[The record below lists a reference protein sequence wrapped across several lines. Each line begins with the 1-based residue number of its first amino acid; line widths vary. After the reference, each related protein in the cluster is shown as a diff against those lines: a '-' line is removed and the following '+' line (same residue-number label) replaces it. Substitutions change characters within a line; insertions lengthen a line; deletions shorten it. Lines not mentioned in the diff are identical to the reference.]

1 MMRFGAL
8 LAVLV
13 PLFLATSGIAH
24 EIRPAY
30 LDLRET
36 ARDEFAVIWKVPAQ
50 GNMRLSLNAILP
62 KPCVEKTDRAR
73 SIGGSAYL
81 QRWTV
86 ICAGGLKGGEITI
99 DGLRSTMTEALVRI
113 AYQNGDT
120 EVVRL
125 MPAAPSFAVAG
136 AKSSLDIARIYFL
149 LGVEHILSGL
159 DHLLFV
165 LALLLLIRERGMLI
179 KTITAFTIAHSITL
193 AGASLGYFSL
203 PQKPVEATIA
213 LSIAFVASE
222 LVRMKPGE
230 TRLSERLPWVV
241 AFVFGLLH
249 GFGFAGALMEMG
261 LPQSDVPLSLLTFN
275 LGVEAGQLIFV
286 AAASVLLGLAG
297 ALVTVPPAQAR
308 QVGAYIIGTAAM
320 LWLVPRIAG
329 LVA

>member
-13 PLFLATSGIAH
+13 PLLLAVSAVAH

-36 ARDEFAVIWKVPAQ
+36 ARDGFAVVWKVPAQ
-50 GNMRLSLNAILP
+50 GNMRLSLDAVLP
-62 KPCVEKTDRAR
+62 KPCIEKAERER
-73 SIGGSAYL
+73 SIGSSAYL
-81 QRWTV
+81 ERWTV
-86 ICAGGLKGGEITI
+86 TCTGGLKGGQITI
-99 DGLRSTMTEALVRI
+99 EGLRSTMTEALVRI
-113 AYQNGDT
+113 EYQSGDT
-120 EVVRL
+120 EVVRV
-125 MPAAPSFAVAG
+125 MPDAPSFIVAG
-136 AKSSLDIARIYFL
+136 AKSSLDVVRTYFV
-149 LGVEHILSGL
+149 LGVDHILSGL

-165 LALLLLIRERGMLI
+165 LALMLLIRDCRKLV
-179 KTITAFTIAHSITL
+179 KTITAFTVAHSITL

-230 TRLSERLPWVV
+230 RRLSESYPWIV
-241 AFVFGLLH
+241 AFAFGLLH
-249 GFGFAGALMEMG
+249 GFGFAGALKEIG

-286 AAASVLLGLAG
+286 AAALVVLRAAG
-297 ALVTVPPAQAR
+297 TLSTIKPAPAR
-308 QVGAYIIGTAAM
+308 QFGAYMIGTAAM
-320 LWLVPRIAG
+320 LWLISRIA
-329 LVA
+329 LLTA